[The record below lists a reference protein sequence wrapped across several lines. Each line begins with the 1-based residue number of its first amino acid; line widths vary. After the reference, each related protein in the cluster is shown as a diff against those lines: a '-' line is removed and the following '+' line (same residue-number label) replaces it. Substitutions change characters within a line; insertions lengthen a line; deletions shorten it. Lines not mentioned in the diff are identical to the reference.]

1 MNTRPERPKRNTP
14 RRCKP
19 QPRLRGRQRM
29 EDRLAVAW
37 EPLSELELR
46 SLNSVRDG
54 AGKYQIDRQVLAKLM
69 GERERLSFVAESA
82 RLLVESCEGAG
93 LERTPRD
100 KVTPTDIELA
110 LGATRQAI
118 TSYDG
123 DKVAARRPSTES

>member
-1 MNTRPERPKRNTP
+1 
-14 RRCKP
+14 
-19 QPRLRGRQRM
+19 M